1 MNATQN
7 VLEARGVGK
16 RFGLKWALR
25 DCTVSIPV
33 GKVAALVGPNGAGK
47 STLLRLAAG
56 LGRPNEGSLTVLG
69 EDPGDENASLRSKIG
84 YLDQERLLYPS
95 FRVAEMLRFGA
106 ATNATWDEQMA
117 TSYVTQLGIDV
128 DARVHSLSSGQK
140 AQIALM
146 LCLAKRPELLI
157 LDEPAAALD
166 PLAREDLLQLLMQ
179 QVAQNGSSVV
189 LSTHAIGDIVSVCEY
204 LVILSRARVVLCDDL
219 DYVLSSHR
227 ILSAATSTKSSE
239 PPGVTVIE
247 SRVSSRE
254 VSYLVRMDAP
264 FSDAGWRI
272 TEPTLE
278 EIVLAYLR
286 GGAGRPDLNDAAE
299 SAGGDGGSQ

>member
-1 MNATQN
+1 MNETLN

-25 DCTVSIPV
+25 DCTVSIPA
-33 GKVAALVGPNGAGK
+33 GKVAALVGPNGSGK

-56 LGRPNEGSLTVLG
+56 LSRPNEGSLTVLG
-69 EDPGDENASLRSKIG
+69 EDPGHENASLRSKVG

-106 ATNATWDEQMA
+106 ATNATWDERMA
-117 TSYVTQLGIDV
+117 GSYVAQLGIDV
-128 DARVHSLSSGQK
+128 EARVHSLSSGQK
-140 AQIALM
+140 AQVALT
-146 LCLAKRPELLI
+146 LCLAKKPELLI

-204 LVILSRARVVLCDDL
+204 LIILSRARVVLSDDL

-227 ILSAATSTKSSE
+227 ILTAATLAKPSQ
-239 PPGVTVIE
+239 PPGVTAIE

-254 VSYLVRMDAP
+254 TSYLVRMDAP

-286 GGAGRPDLNDAAE
+286 EGAGRPGLIE
-299 SAGGDGGSQ
+299 SASGLGGDGGLQ